1 MTGLQRNLLLVNRK
15 TKCKSKLVFRLT
27 WGQTGGGGG
36 GMEEQFCTAENEQII
51 PSSHS
56 EGMTEEDRGS
66 VAG

>member
-15 TKCKSKLVFRLT
+15 NKMQK
-27 WGQTGGGGG
+27 QTGIQADMGADWWEGKGHG
-36 GMEEQFCTAENEQII
+36 RAVLYCREQKII